1 MLRRT
6 VVTLVASALLLAA
19 CGDDGGEDD
28 EARARYVD
36 AMAESMAAD
45 DVPFA
50 PEDRECLSGKFV
62 DAMGGAS
69 ALEDAGVT
77 PAEIADGEDLAA
89 LDLDLG
95 EDDAEAIAAS
105 FRECDVSL
113 ADMLLADAGDQVTPE
128 MRACVEENLD
138 EEVLADF
145 FAQVLVDDEA
155 STEPPEALLEPL
167 MACF

>member
-1 MLRRT
+1 MPRRT
-6 VVTLVASALLLAA
+6 VVAVVASTLLLAA
-19 CGDDGGEDD
+19 CGDDGGGDD

-45 DVPFA
+45 DLPFA
-50 PEDRECLSGKFV
+50 PENRECLSGKFI

-69 ALEDAGVT
+69 ALQGAGVT
-77 PAEIADGEDLAA
+77 PKELADGQDLAA

-105 FRECDVSL
+105 FAECDVSL
-113 ADMLLADAGDQVTPE
+113 ADMLLADVGEEVPAEV
-128 MRACVEENLD
+128 RSCVEENLD

-145 FAQVLVDDEA
+145 FAQVLVDEA
-155 STEPPEALLEPL
+155 ASDQPPEALLEPL